1 MKKKENKKNK
11 RGWEALE
18 IILQEQGLT
27 ELELEEARNSFYKGI
42 ETLSKM
48 FLSQYLV
55 QKKLDIDV

>member
-1 MKKKENKKNK
+1 MEKKENRKNK

-27 ELELEEARNSFYKGI
+27 EVELEEARNSFYKGI

-48 FLSQYLV
+48 FLAQYLL
-55 QKKLDIDV
+55 QKEKT